1 MANITTLAY
10 ADLIIPFPEFSA
22 GTGQVGRIAQ
32 IDYWIQVAGREVNT
46 TVFADQSDTAVLSL
60 SAHNIAMVD
69 RNNKAH
75 QGGAGPVTAKT
86 TGESI
91 ISYGAGRVGD
101 GYDRFRTTSYG
112 MMYLSILL
120 NLDITPLVT

>member
-1 MANITTLAY
+1 MANTTTLTY
-10 ADLIIPFPEFSA
+10 TDLIVPYSEFAA
-22 GTGQVGRIAQ
+22 GTGQVDRIAQ
-32 IDYWIQVAGREVNT
+32 IDYWIQVAGREINT
-46 TVFADQSDTAVLSL
+46 TVFGDQADFAVLSL
-60 SAHNIAMVD
+60 SAHMIAMAD

-91 ISYGAGRVGD
+91 ISYGQVRGGD
-101 GYDRFRTTSYG
+101 GYSQYRTTSYG
-112 MMYLSILL
+112 MTYLQILL